1 MNIVVFG
8 AHPDDPESGCG
19 GTMAVHSQR
28 GNQVTAVHATSGE
41 RGINGMPPERAAQVR
56 EAESLEACAI
66 LGAATRF
73 LRFPEHNIDMS
84 AEATDRFVQALRVLT
99 PDVLIAHWPIDTHID
114 HQLTGLLALRAW
126 LKEPGAFKLLFF
138 EVLTGSQTLHFV
150 PDTYVDISGV
160 QEQKKE
166 AILRHASQQP
176 EKWYPHQRATEE
188 FRGREARCEAA
199 EAFIT
204 ARFARGA
211 ALLAGSE

>member
-19 GTMAVHSQR
+19 GTMALHSQR
-28 GNQVTAVHATSGE
+28 GDEVTAVFATSGE
-41 RGINGMPPERAAQVR
+41 RGINGMSPERAGLVR

-73 LRFPEHNIDMS
+73 FRYPECNIDMS
-84 AEATDRFVQALRVLT
+84 VEATDRFVKEVRVLE
-99 PDVLIAHWPIDTHID
+99 PEVLIAHWPIDTHPD
-114 HQLTGLLALRAW
+114 HQLSGLLALRAW

-150 PDTYVDISGV
+150 PDTYVDISTV

-166 AILRHASQQP
+166 AIMRHASQQP
-176 EKWYPHQRATEE
+176 EKWYPHHRAMEQ

-199 EAFIT
+199 EAFAT
-204 ARFARGA
+204 ARFSTGA
-211 ALLAGSE
+211 ALLAGKE

>member
-28 GNQVTAVHATSGE
+28 GDAVTALYATSGE
-41 RGINGMPPERAAQVR
+41 RGINGMGAERAAQVR

-73 LRFPEHNIDMS
+73 LRYPEHGIDTS
-84 AEATDRFVQALRVLT
+84 AEATDRFVQELRVLA
-99 PDVLIAHWPIDTHID
+99 PDLLIAHWPIDTHPD
-114 HQLTGLLALRAW
+114 HQLTGVLALRAW
-126 LKEPGAFKLLFF
+126 LREPGAFKLLFF

-150 PDTYVDISGV
+150 PDTYVDMSSA
-160 QEQKKE
+160 QEMKKE
-166 AILRHASQQP
+166 AIMRHASQQP
-176 EKWYPHQRATEE
+176 EKWYPHHRAMEQ

-199 EAFIT
+199 EAFVS
-204 ARFARGA
+204 ARFLTGA
-211 ALLAGSE
+211 ALLEGSR